1 MKIKRVFWMIILSWI
16 FSRFGSASTVV
27 HDPIHTVLNVA
38 QQVYG
43 QVRQEAQHAEDITK
57 YTTMIQNQLEQI
69 NQLTN
74 LVNQNVEQLRRFG
87 NPDTYINMLG
97 LDDLFEEV
105 NKVKTGVG
113 KTVADFTE
121 TANGIAALKYTGQG
135 LYQDLSQLPDK
146 FGQKVQYDTGSFK
159 KFGMVQEMNDDYNTQ
174 LSAVNQSFSRLEDE
188 VHNTAQQID
197 SAGSLVETEKLK
209 AKLQAVQGTL
219 DTNMHRASLAA
230 LKVLVQTEAN
240 RNDQARAQEASRQ
253 RRIQEM
259 LAENQ
264 ELRNLGGELLGPAGE
279 KSGNSRP

>member
-1 MKIKRVFWMIILSWI
+1 MKMK
-16 FSRFGSASTVV
+16 RFGGVILLLWSFSLAGRASTVV

-38 QQVYG
+38 QQLYG
-43 QVRQEAQHAEDITK
+43 QVKQEAQHAEDITK
-57 YTTMIQNQLEQI
+57 YTTMIQKQLQQI

-74 LVNQNVEQLRRFG
+74 IVNQNVEQLRRFG
-87 NPDTYINMLG
+87 NPDTYVNMLG
-97 LDDLFEEV
+97 LNELFEEV

-135 LYQDLSQLPDK
+135 LYQDLSELTDK
-146 FGQKVQYDTGSFK
+146 FGQMVQYQTGNFK

-174 LSAVNQSFSRLEDE
+174 LSSVNQSFNRLEDE

-219 DTNMHRASLAA
+219 NTNMHRASLAA
-230 LKVLVQTEAN
+230 LKILVQGEMN
-240 RNDQARAQEASRQ
+240 RNDQARSQEASRQ

-259 LAENQ
+259 LTENQ
-264 ELRNLGGELLGPAGE
+264 QLRDLGGQLLGPAGA
-279 KSGNSRP
+279 N

>member
-1 MKIKRVFWMIILSWI
+1 MKIKRIFWMIILSWI
-16 FSRFGSASTVV
+16 FSRPGSGSTVV

-57 YTTMIQNQLEQI
+57 YTTMIQKQLEQI

-97 LDDLFEEV
+97 LDDLFAEV

-135 LYQDLSQLPDK
+135 LYQDLSQLSDK

-174 LSAVNQSFSRLEDE
+174 LSAVNQSFNRLEDE
-188 VHNTAQQID
+188 VHNTAHQID

-230 LKVLVQTEAN
+230 LKVLVQTEVN
-240 RNDQARAQEASRQ
+240 RNDQARAEEASRQ

-264 ELRNLGGELLGPAGE
+264 ELRNLGGELLGPAGV
-279 KSGNSRP
+279 K

>member
-1 MKIKRVFWMIILSWI
+1 MKIN
-16 FSRFGSASTVV
+16 RFVRTVLLLWSFGAAGRASTVV

-74 LVNQNVEQLRRFG
+74 IVNQNVEQLRRFG
-87 NPDTYINMLG
+87 NPDTYVNMLG

-135 LYQDLSQLPDK
+135 LYQDLSGLPDK
-146 FGQKVQYDTGSFK
+146 FGQKVRYETGSFK
-159 KFGMVQEMNDDYNTQ
+159 KFGMVQDMNDDYNRQ
-174 LSAVNQSFSRLEDE
+174 LAAVNQSFNRLEDE
-188 VHNTAQQID
+188 VHNTAHQID
-197 SAGSLVETEKLK
+197 NAGSLVETEKLK
-209 AKLQAVQGTL
+209 AKLQAVQGTV

-230 LKVLVQTEAN
+230 LKVLVQGEAN
-240 RNDQARAQEASRQ
+240 RNDQARALEASRQ

-264 ELRNLGGELLGPAGE
+264 ELRELGGELLGPAAG
-279 KSGNSRP
+279 R

>member
-1 MKIKRVFWMIILSWI
+1 MKIKRVLRVILLLWS
-16 FSRFGSASTVV
+16 FSVPGRGSTVV

-43 QVRQEAQHAEDITK
+43 QIRQEAQHAEDITK
-57 YTTMIQNQLEQI
+57 YTTMIQKQLEQI
-69 NQLTN
+69 NQLSN

-121 TANGIAALKYTGQG
+121 TADGIAALKYTGQG
-135 LYQDLSQLPDK
+135 LYQDLTELPDK
-146 FGQKVQYDTGSFK
+146 FGQKVQYETGSFK
-159 KFGMVQEMNDDYNTQ
+159 KFGMVQDMNDDYNTQ
-174 LSAVNQSFSRLEDE
+174 LSAVNQSFNRLENE
-188 VHNTAQQID
+188 IHNTAQEIN

-219 DTNMHRASLAA
+219 DSNMHRASLAA
-230 LKVLVQTEAN
+230 LKVLVQSEMN
-240 RNDQARAQEASRQ
+240 RNDQARAQQASQQ

-264 ELRNLGGELLGPAGE
+264 ELRALGGELLGPAAG
-279 KSGNSRP
+279 K

>member
-1 MKIKRVFWMIILSWI
+1 MKLNRFVRTILLLWS
-16 FSRFGSASTVV
+16 FGAAGRASTVV

-43 QVRQEAQHAEDITK
+43 QVKQEAQHAEDITK
-57 YTTMIQNQLEQI
+57 YTTMIQKQLEQI

-74 LVNQNVEQLRRFG
+74 IVNQNVEQLRRFG
-87 NPDTYINMLG
+87 NPDTYVNMLG

-105 NKVKTGVG
+105 NKVKMGVG

-135 LYQDLSQLPDK
+135 LYQDLSGLPDK
-146 FGQKVQYDTGSFK
+146 FGQRVRYETGNFK
-159 KFGMVQEMNDDYNTQ
+159 KFGMVQDMNDDYNRQ
-174 LSAVNQSFSRLEDE
+174 LAAVNQSFNRLEDE
-188 VHNTAQQID
+188 VHNTAHQID

-209 AKLQAVQGTL
+209 AKLQAVQGTV

-230 LKVLVQTEAN
+230 LKVLVQGEAN
-240 RNDQARAQEASRQ
+240 RNDQARALEASRQ

-264 ELRNLGGELLGPAGE
+264 ELRELGGELLGPAAG
-279 KSGNSRP
+279 R

>member
-1 MKIKRVFWMIILSWI
+1 MNMKMK
-16 FSRFGSASTVV
+16 RFGGVILLLWSFSLAGRASTVV

-38 QQVYG
+38 QQLYG
-43 QVRQEAQHAEDITK
+43 QVKQEAQHAEDITK
-57 YTTMIQNQLEQI
+57 YTTMIQKQLQQI

-74 LVNQNVEQLRRFG
+74 IVNQNVEQLRRFG
-87 NPDTYINMLG
+87 SPATYVNMLG
-97 LDDLFEEV
+97 LDGLFEEV

-135 LYQDLSQLPDK
+135 LYQDLSEIPDK
-146 FGQKVQYDTGSFK
+146 FGQKVQYQTGNFK

-174 LSAVNQSFSRLEDE
+174 LSGVNQSFNRLENE
-188 VHNTAQQID
+188 VHNTAHQID

-230 LKVLVQTEAN
+230 LKILVQGEMN

-259 LAENQ
+259 LTENQ
-264 ELRNLGGELLGPAGE
+264 QLRDLGGELLGPAAA
-279 KSGNSRP
+279 N

>member
-1 MKIKRVFWMIILSWI
+1 MKMKRFAGVIILLWS
-16 FSRFGSASTVV
+16 FSLAGRASTVV

-38 QQVYG
+38 QQLYG
-43 QVRQEAQHAEDITK
+43 QIKQEAQHAEDITK
-57 YTTMIQNQLEQI
+57 YTTMIQKQLQQI

-74 LVNQNVEQLRRFG
+74 IVNQNVEQLQRFG
-87 NPDTYINMLG
+87 NPNTYVNMLG
-97 LDDLFEEV
+97 LDELFEEV

-135 LYQDLSQLPDK
+135 LYQDLSELPDK
-146 FGQKVQYDTGSFK
+146 FGQKVQYETGNFK

-174 LSAVNQSFSRLEDE
+174 LSGVNQSFNRLENE

-230 LKVLVQTEAN
+230 LKILVQGEMN

-259 LAENQ
+259 LTENQ
-264 ELRNLGGELLGPAGE
+264 QLRDLGGQLLGPAAT
-279 KSGNSRP
+279 N